1 MLCRLLC
8 LCCALALI
16 STNTHAQSRFPNAN
30 GQALAGVSSFNASVL
45 ISWLNGDRE
54 RDLFLENV
62 QSAFELSL
70 RRDGIRVE
78 GSAPNFLFCNI
89 YAADTGGAV
98 AWTTLV
104 QFFSFEPAGLHRLMW
119 QGGRLSTAERN
130 SFTPDAVATGCGEII
145 ADEWLKQNPVP

>member
-78 GSAPNFLFCNI
+78 GLRLISSSVISTQPILVARLLGLPWSSSSPLSQLAC
-89 YAADTGGAV
+89 TG
-98 AWTTLV
+98 
-104 QFFSFEPAGLHRLMW
+104 
-119 QGGRLSTAERN
+119 
-130 SFTPDAVATGCGEII
+130 
-145 ADEWLKQNPVP
+145 